1 MHGHAYA
8 ENLSGTE
15 VSVGYFCIL
24 KEFVE

>member
-1 MHGHAYA
+1 MHGHAHA

-15 VSVGYFCIL
+15 VSVGYFCIV